1 MNIWLMLGY
10 YCVCSFVCDKLGLGS
25 KLINA
30 TILSKEKQ
38 EIPYKIEL
46 SNKKNRSIT
55 GKAHLSIPRPAF
67 TSETMRVNIYIFV
80 KQKSNNDIWHAYTKF
95 LSKYEKLY

>member
-46 SNKKNRSIT
+46 SNKKT
-55 GKAHLSIPRPAF
+55 GF
-67 TSETMRVNIYIFV
+67 
-80 KQKSNNDIWHAYTKF
+80 
-95 LSKYEKLY
+95 